1 MTPSDLLRD
10 PELRKAIEAYDNPRG
25 LPEGWIVGYL
35 TRNRLQLA
43 IDVMRAFDENARVE
57 RINKRYRFEIVAL
70 TSIITSLAWEGLKA
84 LMGLLHH

>member
-1 MTPSDLLRD
+1 VTPSDLLRD